1 MFKSA
6 MGEQRHAESEDFILV
21 QQPDEMRD
29 DLSDDDSYDYCE
41 DVFSEHSMGQTMS
54 ICSEATETLILKDI
68 VLTVPSILLKDLD
81 EAHAAAELAQI
92 PDLEQSEASVASS
105 SENNNTEMDLDP
117 EKDPKPATSPKPP
130 ATRTNPPAV
139 TMSRASNKKRRKQ
152 LKLTKKT
159 LAATNATNAL
169 SGKTRAEMTAISMF
183 PPKKAPKTK
192 SKSSSTGRPSKKVAN
207 IAVTCATETLAT
219 YREELLCK
227 QQFA

>member
-6 MGEQRHAESEDFILV
+6 MCEQRHAESEDFILV
-21 QQPDEMRD
+21 QQPDEVRD

-41 DVFSEHSMGQTMS
+41 DVFSEHSMGQSMS

-105 SENNNTEMDLDP
+105 SENDNTEMDLDP
-117 EKDPKPATSPKPP
+117 EKVPKSATSPQPP
-130 ATRTNPPAV
+130 ATGTNPPAV

-152 LKLTKKT
+152 LKLTKKA
-159 LAATNATNAL
+159 LAATNATKAL
-169 SGKTRAEMTAISMF
+169 SGKAREMTVILMS

-192 SKSSSTGRPSKKVAN
+192 SKSSSTSRPSKKVAN
-207 IAVTCATETLAT
+207 IAVSCATETLAT